1 MSTGRSA
8 KIIELRPPLRCA
20 ESLPAGE
27 EVGDDDFEWAERSK
41 IWAGVARKTARS
53 RAKRERQR
61 EPLIL
66 CGHGVSLRIEN
77 GALTIRNGFTHY
89 PQKQEVLRFFRGE
102 LSIPERIIM
111 LDGSGTISFDV
122 VSWLAEQA
130 VDLIRIDWRGDV
142 ICVASRSGY
151 AANPFRVKWQRET
164 RADEIKRVEFSV
176 QNIAKKIENSILTL
190 EKSIRRNGA
199 WDKAMETAYTSLTKL
214 HEGKIDSIITL
225 MALEA
230 NAAAAYFRAWKG
242 IQLDWRGLNRR
253 PIPDHWFEIGQR
265 TSSYPYARNRNAS
278 HPVNAMLNYA
288 YAVLQSQL
296 QIEAIAQGYD
306 PTLGIMHEGRD
317 GSAAFVFD
325 LMEPYRPLIDGK
337 VLEFVKGHTFK
348 PADFVIRADGVCRLN
363 PADGEV
369 CCGVQRSKLRLRR
382 PSDKPLNRRFSR
394 NAK

>member
-41 IWAGVARKTARS
+41 FWAAEARKTTGR
-53 RAKRERQR
+53 RAKRERPH

-66 CGHGVSLRIEN
+66 SGHGVSLRTEN

-122 VSWLAEQA
+122 LSWLSEQG
-130 VDLIRIDWRGDV
+130 VDLIRIDWRGEI

-151 AANPFRVKWQRET
+151 AANPFRVQWQRET

-190 EKSIRRNGA
+190 EKSVRRNDA
-199 WDKAMETAYTSLTKL
+199 WDKARETAYTSLTKL
-214 HEGKIDSIITL
+214 HEGKIDSIIAL

-265 TSSYPYARNRNAS
+265 TSSYPFARNRNAS

-296 QIEAIAQGYD
+296 QIEAIAEGYD

-325 LMEPYRPLIDGK
+325 LMEPYRPLVDSK

-348 PADFVIRADGVCRLN
+348 PADFVIWADGVCRVN
-363 PADGEV
+363 PEMARV
-369 CCGVQRSKLRLRR
+369 VAQL
-382 PSDKPLNRRFSR
+382 
-394 NAK
+394 

>member
-8 KIIELRPPLRCA
+8 KIVELRPPLRCG
-20 ESLPAGE
+20 EPLPAGE

-41 IWAGVARKTARS
+41 FWAAEARKTTGR
-53 RAKRERQR
+53 RAKRERPH

-66 CGHGVSLRIEN
+66 SGHGVSLRTEN

-102 LSIPERIIM
+102 VSIPERIIL

-122 VSWLAEQA
+122 LSWLAEQA
-130 VDLIRIDWRGDV
+130 VDLIRIDWRGEV

-151 AANPFRVKWQRET
+151 SANLHRVQWQRET

-190 EKSIRRNGA
+190 EKSVRRNDA
-199 WDKAMETAYTSLTKL
+199 WGKAIETAYTSLTKL
-214 HEGKIDSIITL
+214 HEGNIDSIIAL
-225 MALEA
+225 MAIEA

-242 IQLDWRGLNRR
+242 VQLDWRGLNRR
-253 PIPDHWFEIGQR
+253 PIPDHWFEIGHR
-265 TSSYPYARNRNAS
+265 TSAYPFARNRNAS
-278 HPVNAMLNYA
+278 HPVNAILNYA

-325 LMEPYRPLIDGK
+325 LMEPYRPLVDSK

-363 PADGEV
+363 PEMAQLVVSLARPVSVNPG
-369 CCGVQRSKLRLRR
+369 RLT
-382 PSDKPLNRRFSR
+382 
-394 NAK
+394 